1 MSTDSV
7 KIGGMTVK
15 SQSFVEMLATPTN
28 SSPVASKAADSG
40 LSADGIWGFGFV
52 AKSGATPL
60 HLNMYKQGLIKQSVF
75 TLYFNP

>member
-7 KIGGMTVK
+7 KVGGMTVK

-28 SSPVASKAADSG
+28 SSPVASETLDNVHG
-40 LSADGIWGFGFV
+40 DGIWGLGFV

-60 HLNMYKQGLIKQSVF
+60 HLNMYKQGKIKQPVF
-75 TLYFNP
+75 TLYSNP